1 MRIAI
6 TGARGFI
13 GMHVAEHL
21 TAHGHE
27 ITRLGRSRSGGQQRL
42 VDQETSSSSSSRKG
56 GSEPLAEIFADVD
69 AVLHLAGRSVDS
81 LNTPLS
87 AYLEPNVALTE
98 QVALAAAEAS
108 VGRVVFASSR
118 MVYPSWL
125 ATGQTKLNETCP
137 YPPDSFYGLSKV
149 VAEQVLALHA
159 QRAGF
164 TAVALRIAQVTGPG
178 DGGRG
183 ALPRMVEQAVG
194 TGEINIVGSGAA
206 VRDFVD
212 VRDLNQALERAL
224 VVKLPVDAPTLVA
237 NVGTGGYSVREMAEE
252 VARQTGL
259 ASGRIVHG
267 STREE
272 DRSVYR
278 LDCSVAARVLQWK
291 PQRGLAEMVRDRLEV
306 GGGAAS

>member
-1 MRIAI
+1 MKVAV

-13 GMHVAEHL
+13 GQHTVRHL
-21 TAHGHE
+21 RERGHE
-27 ITRLGRSRSGGQQRL
+27 VVEIGRGSLGDQRRLSDGA
-42 VDQETSSSSSSRKG
+42 
-56 GSEPLAEIFADVD
+56 PLAD
-69 AVLHLAGRSVDS
+69 AVAGVDGVVHLAGRSVDS

-87 AYLEPNVALTE
+87 AYLGPNVALTE

-125 ATGQTKLNETCP
+125 ATAQTKLSEACP
-137 YPPDSFYGLSKV
+137 YPPDSFYGMSKI

-164 TAVALRIAQVTGPG
+164 TSVALRIAQVTGPG

-183 ALPRMVEQAVG
+183 ALPRMVEQALRA
-194 TGEINIVGSGAA
+194 GEINIVGSGAA

-212 VRDLNQALERAL
+212 VRDLSQALERAL
-224 VVKLPVDAPTLVA
+224 VVNLPVDAPTLVA

-259 ASGRIVHG
+259 ASGRIVHA
-267 STREE
+267 STRED
-272 DRSVYR
+272 DRSVYG
-278 LDCSVAARVLQWK
+278 LDCSVAERVLQWK